1 MDAWRKASESPQ
13 REIACRCT
21 TGQTVEALT
30 VDAPLPNV
38 TLPLTVET
46 AVTVDLEQTYQR
58 AVEDA
63 YMA

>member
-1 MDAWRKASESPQ
+1 M
-13 REIACRCT
+13 
-21 TGQTVEALT
+21 EALT

-46 AVTVDLEQTYQR
+46 AVTVDLKQTYQR